1 MSARSDDMNSNSGM
15 SGSGVAGI
23 DRLTQREVDS
33 QLTAKALIGKNV
45 YDNAGKRVGEV
56 KDIVLDSSRAPQLAG
71 VVSGHDRDNASNTSS
86 TSASRP
92 SSSGAATTSGG
103 YASTNGS
110 NSSSTRSSGS
120 SDTMSNDISRASSA
134 LQGMASSLTSSGPSA
149 IISSGGFLGM
159 GDNLLRVPLTQLSY
173 DSGSDHI
180 TLNVSQ
186 EELSSLTNDRSSTR
200 SAAE

>member
-1 MSARSDDMNSNSGM
+1 MN
-15 SGSGVAGI
+15 GSGVAGI

-45 YDNAGKRVGEV
+45 YDNSGKRVGEV

-71 VVSGHDRDNASNTSS
+71 VVSNRDQDNSSNASSMSN
-86 TSASRP
+86 P
-92 SSSGAATTSGG
+92 SSPGAATTNGG

-110 NSSSTRSSGS
+110 TSSSDTNSTRSSGS
-120 SDTMSNDISRASSA
+120 SATMSSDLSRASSA

-186 EELSSLTNDRSSTR
+186 EELSSLTNDRSSTQ